1 MANNGNNGG
10 AIEDPA
16 YGQNPPDRSLR
27 DYVLPT
33 MTGVQSCIRPP
44 AVDANN
50 FEIKPAILQM
60 VQSTVQ
66 FGGLPTKDPNMHLS
80 NFMELCQTFK
90 MNGVSDDAIRLRLFP
105 FSLRERA
112 KSWLVSLPPN
122 SINTWN
128 DLALKFLSKF
138 FPPAKAA
145 KLRGEINNFYQL
157 DNESLYE
164 AWERF
169 KDLIRR
175 CPHHGI
181 ERWMLVH
188 NFYNGLCG
196 TTRTLI
202 DAAAGGA
209 FMRKSANEAYDLL
222 EEMAINNQQWPS
234 ERGNSKKVAGLHEID
249 AISKVTAQVE
259 ALTKQ
264 LQGSTMAT
272 PVMQAQTMCE
282 LCGGPHAYEKFQYAD
297 VNNMPLEQAQAI
309 GNFPRQN
316 NNNPY
321 SNFYNQ
327 GWRNHP
333 NFSWK
338 NDQQGQSSVQPSQQP
353 FQQPP
358 PGFYQPP
365 MRQQQNPMRQPDTQ
379 SDVLNQFM
387 TKTRSS
393 IRNLENQIGQLATLM
408 ENRAQGNL
416 PSTTEVNPKEECQAI
431 TLRSGKK
438 YEEPSVEQ
446 SDEDKVQDQQAQ
458 GTVEKKQG
466 ENKVTEYLPTKEAK
480 PQVSIDH
487 HIKIPY
493 PQWLRKNN
501 LDKQFS
507 KFIEIFKKLHI
518 NIPFAEA
525 LEQMPRY
532 VKFMK
537 DILAKKRKLEEYET
551 VALTEEC
558 SAILQMK
565 LPPKL
570 KDPGS
575 FNIPCSIGGS
585 VETKALCD
593 LGASVNLMPLSIFR
607 RLKLG
612 EARPT
617 TVSLQMA
624 DRSIKHPRGVIE
636 DVLVKVGK
644 FIFPADFIILDMEE
658 DANIPIILGRP
669 FLATGRALINV
680 QKGELRLRVQNEEIS
695 FNVFAA
701 TEIPTCCRVD
711 VENDCQESIGK
722 KKKKT
727 KERFRTVR
735 RRMKRLLCGKFEGF
749 DDIGDNFNILNS
761 RREFSSYDTM
771 ALKDARGGLDP
782 I

>member
-1 MANNGNNGG
+1 
-10 AIEDPA
+10 
-16 YGQNPPDRSLR
+16 
-27 DYVLPT
+27 
-33 MTGVQSCIRPP
+33 
-44 AVDANN
+44 
-50 FEIKPAILQM
+50 M

-66 FGGLPTKDPNMHLS
+66 FGGLSTEDPNMHLS

-112 KSWLVSLPPN
+112 KSRLVSLPPN

-145 KLRGEINNFYQL
+145 KLRGEINNFSQL

-169 KDLIRR
+169 KELIRK
-175 CPHHGI
+175 CPHHEI
-181 ERWMLVH
+181 EKWMLVH
-188 NFYNGLCG
+188 NFYNELCG

-209 FMRKSANEAYDLL
+209 FMRKSTNEAYDLL
-222 EEMAINNQQWPS
+222 EEMAMNNQQWPS
-234 ERGNSKKVAGLHEID
+234 ERSSSRKVAGMYEVD
-249 AISKVTAQVE
+249 AISKLTAQVE

-264 LQGSTMAT
+264 LQGNIIAA
-272 PVMQAQTMCE
+272 PVQQAQTLCE
-282 LCGGPHAYEKFQYAD
+282 VCGGPHAYEQCQYAD
-297 VNNMPLEQAQAI
+297 VNNMPMEQAQAI
-309 GNFPRQN
+309 GNFPQQS

-321 SNFYNQ
+321 SNSFNQ

-338 NDQQGQSSVQPSQQP
+338 NDQQGQSSNQQQSFQQQP
-353 FQQPP
+353 QGFFQPRL
-358 PGFYQPP
+358 
-365 MRQQQNPMRQPDTQ
+365 RQQQQPQPPTHHQQQQNSGGNSNAQ

-387 TKTRSS
+387 TETRSS
-393 IRNLENQIGQLATLM
+393 IRNLETQMGQLATLM
-408 ENRAQGNL
+408 ANCAQVNL

-466 ENKVTEYLPTKEAK
+466 ENKVTEYRPTKEAT

-493 PQWLRKNN
+493 PQRLRKNN

-507 KFIEIFKKLHI
+507 KFLEIFKKLHI
-518 NIPFAEA
+518 NIPFTEA
-525 LEQMPRY
+525 LEQMP
-532 VKFMK
+532 
-537 DILAKKRKLEEYET
+537 
-551 VALTEEC
+551 
-558 SAILQMK
+558 
-565 LPPKL
+565 
-570 KDPGS
+570 
-575 FNIPCSIGGS
+575 
-585 VETKALCD
+585 
-593 LGASVNLMPLSIFR
+593 
-607 RLKLG
+607 
-612 EARPT
+612 
-617 TVSLQMA
+617 
-624 DRSIKHPRGVIE
+624 
-636 DVLVKVGK
+636 
-644 FIFPADFIILDMEE
+644 
-658 DANIPIILGRP
+658 
-669 FLATGRALINV
+669 
-680 QKGELRLRVQNEEIS
+680 
-695 FNVFAA
+695 
-701 TEIPTCCRVD
+701 RVD

-735 RRMKRLLCGKFEGF
+735 HRMKRLLCGKFQGF

-782 I
+782 S

>member
-1 MANNGNNGG
+1 
-10 AIEDPA
+10 
-16 YGQNPPDRSLR
+16 
-27 DYVLPT
+27 
-33 MTGVQSCIRPP
+33 
-44 AVDANN
+44 
-50 FEIKPAILQM
+50 
-60 VQSTVQ
+60 
-66 FGGLPTKDPNMHLS
+66 
-80 NFMELCQTFK
+80 
-90 MNGVSDDAIRLRLFP
+90 
-105 FSLRERA
+105 
-112 KSWLVSLPPN
+112 
-122 SINTWN
+122 
-128 DLALKFLSKF
+128 
-138 FPPAKAA
+138 
-145 KLRGEINNFYQL
+145 
-157 DNESLYE
+157 
-164 AWERF
+164 
-169 KDLIRR
+169 
-175 CPHHGI
+175 
-181 ERWMLVH
+181 
-188 NFYNGLCG
+188 
-196 TTRTLI
+196 
-202 DAAAGGA
+202 
-209 FMRKSANEAYDLL
+209 
-222 EEMAINNQQWPS
+222 
-234 ERGNSKKVAGLHEID
+234 
-249 AISKVTAQVE
+249 
-259 ALTKQ
+259 
-264 LQGSTMAT
+264 
-272 PVMQAQTMCE
+272 
-282 LCGGPHAYEKFQYAD
+282 
-297 VNNMPLEQAQAI
+297 
-309 GNFPRQN
+309 
-316 NNNPY
+316 
-321 SNFYNQ
+321 
-327 GWRNHP
+327 
-333 NFSWK
+333 
-338 NDQQGQSSVQPSQQP
+338 
-353 FQQPP
+353 
-358 PGFYQPP
+358 

-387 TKTRSS
+387 TETRFS

-408 ENRAQGNL
+408 ANCAQGNL

-446 SDEDKVQDQQAQ
+446 SDEDKVQDQQVQ

-466 ENKVTEYLPTKEAK
+466 ENKVTEYLPTKEAT

-493 PQWLRKNN
+493 PQRLRKNN

-507 KFIEIFKKLHI
+507 KFLEIFKKLHI

-525 LEQMPRY
+525 LEKMPMY

-551 VALTEEC
+551 MALTEEC
-558 SAILQMK
+558 SAILQKK

-658 DANIPIILGRP
+658 DANIPIILGRT
-669 FLATGRALINV
+669 FLATGRALIDV

-782 I
+782 S